1 MLATGTRCAILA
13 PVRLV
18 IIALLAGCA
27 AQKPPQDPRC
37 PDGWT
42 FDPAAQ
48 GFCQPPDG
56 YAGVLW
62 VELGGSGIYGYARSD
77 SACETG
83 DPMCDELV
91 SGLAISVYPF
101 ADLMDNGIRQGAPL
115 LGTAM
120 TSEHGLYKLRIQP
133 GDYAVTASFGMHLWG
148 GEAKVVSNTVAL
160 FPFEL
165 P

>member
-1 MLATGTRCAILA
+1 
-13 PVRLV
+13 VRLL
-18 IIALLAGCA
+18 IILLVGCA

-37 PDGWT
+37 PVGWT
-42 FDPAAQ
+42 FDPAQ
-48 GFCQPPDG
+48 EGFCSPPDG

-62 VELGGSGIYGYARSD
+62 VELGGSGIYGFARSD
-77 SACETG
+77 SACEAG

-91 SGLAISVYPF
+91 SGQVVNVYPF
-101 ADLMDNGIRQGAPL
+101 ADLMSNGIRQGAPL
-115 LGTAM
+115 LGTTV
-120 TSEHGLYKLRIQP
+120 TSAHGLYKLRIQP
-133 GDYAVTASFGMHLWG
+133 GDYAVTTVFATHLFA